1 MKVDQTLTDKI
12 AYLLSKCNAA
22 ELDRVARELT
32 VYPRKAKKFAATVTA
47 QIEQS
52 KREVDARVKQ
62 GLANIG

>member
-1 MKVDQTLTDKI
+1 MKVDQNLTDKI

-32 VYPRKAKKFAATVTA
+32 IYPRKAKKFAETVTK

-52 KREVDARVKQ
+52 KQEVDARVKQ